1 MAAYHPASELH
12 RRPTEFCSGV
22 PHKGEPRLMSSTVPH
37 WQRGVVAIG
46 VRKSLAPDDNA
57 LIGSGWIVDLDRG
70 LLCTC
75 AHVAIDCFHASP
87 LDPKDYGLAIGVGI
101 GERVR
106 WVRRAKL
113 LLVSQPPLEPRYPH
127 PIPSTWS
134 AAAEAR
140 EMIVYNDERIDLAI
154 LQLCEWTGGPL
165 QGLASELPWHRDGE
179 PAGALPLGR
188 TSEPELV
195 EGHELVLLGYGQGSH
210 QGGNDMGF
218 GAERTST
225 TCRGHYAGRFEKDIS
240 GAWLKLGVTIYSGHS
255 GGPVVNASSGA
266 VVGWAVHS
274 VRGDLG
280 PNGKARPIEAL
291 EKPLRAVLDHIQ
303 CEPIGRPARERLRGQ
318 LESRPMHNAEQGL
331 AARDEARAAAAEAR
345 GHEQDAALHTMGANA
360 AAVDATSSA
369 DRATCAA
376 SAASSSAVDVQQAA
390 ETIKLAASESWKAQ
404 HCQAELAS
412 IDMQAAAL
420 KQYLLQQSMATYHLP
435 APVDM
440 PGAQPITKHWLS
452 QAMLLH
458 NTPGT
463 GASTSTDGTSTTLTS
478 PSMIPHEMITLC
490 IEGDISA
497 FDDARVLRL
506 RKVLAL
512 LLDDEICNG
521 DYRLVQI
528 ELNHPGRKRMAR
540 VGTRNCEIKIAIS
553 PSLRDDSMVVNYG
566 SETPSDSSST
576 SSVED
581 IIEAKVKELTKSSV
595 WPSGVGVDDIDMV
608 WKRGGSVLLVLLM
621 HPVAAHALFQL
632 ARQRCAP
639 LLDEGIRCCKLGD
652 HVARLDDRDGI
663 EDCVRKTHEAAS
675 EALQDGA
682 GALAS
687 PVPSQADDKQ
697 RAFEAWVDPGMRDA
711 LRQRARKLLDAN
723 PCFLRALQM
732 VEISTVDP
740 ERKTEIRL
748 WIHVVLQPDKQRV
761 SYRVLKALQGSDFG
775 REEWCLPNKS
785 LLRNNGIEHNVE
797 CFRHVMSQA
806 GPDNYEEIPD
816 PLEPRPMILPNGSAE
831 ANQKERNYTENN
843 FWSNL
848 WNALLNSLVDTR
860 NEWNM

>member
-1 MAAYHPASELH
+1 
-12 RRPTEFCSGV
+12 
-22 PHKGEPRLMSSTVPH
+22 
-37 WQRGVVAIG
+37 
-46 VRKSLAPDDNA
+46 
-57 LIGSGWIVDLDRG
+57 
-70 LLCTC
+70 
-75 AHVAIDCFHASP
+75 
-87 LDPKDYGLAIGVGI
+87 
-101 GERVR
+101 
-106 WVRRAKL
+106 
-113 LLVSQPPLEPRYPH
+113 
-127 PIPSTWS
+127 
-134 AAAEAR
+134 
-140 EMIVYNDERIDLAI
+140 
-154 LQLCEWTGGPL
+154 
-165 QGLASELPWHRDGE
+165 
-179 PAGALPLGR
+179 
-188 TSEPELV
+188 
-195 EGHELVLLGYGQGSH
+195 
-210 QGGNDMGF
+210 
-218 GAERTST
+218 
-225 TCRGHYAGRFEKDIS
+225 
-240 GAWLKLGVTIYSGHS
+240 
-255 GGPVVNASSGA
+255 
-266 VVGWAVHS
+266 
-274 VRGDLG
+274 
-280 PNGKARPIEAL
+280 
-291 EKPLRAVLDHIQ
+291 
-303 CEPIGRPARERLRGQ
+303 
-318 LESRPMHNAEQGL
+318 
-331 AARDEARAAAAEAR
+331 
-345 GHEQDAALHTMGANA
+345 
-360 AAVDATSSA
+360 
-369 DRATCAA
+369 
-376 SAASSSAVDVQQAA
+376 
-390 ETIKLAASESWKAQ
+390 
-404 HCQAELAS
+404 
-412 IDMQAAAL
+412 
-420 KQYLLQQSMATYHLP
+420 
-435 APVDM
+435 
-440 PGAQPITKHWLS
+440 
-452 QAMLLH
+452 
-458 NTPGT
+458 
-463 GASTSTDGTSTTLTS
+463 
-478 PSMIPHEMITLC
+478 
-490 IEGDISA
+490 
-497 FDDARVLRL
+497 
-506 RKVLAL
+506 
-512 LLDDEICNG
+512 
-521 DYRLVQI
+521 
-528 ELNHPGRKRMAR
+528 
-540 VGTRNCEIKIAIS
+540 
-553 PSLRDDSMVVNYG
+553 MVVNYG

-581 IIEAKVKELTKSSV
+581 IIEAKVKELTESSV
-595 WPSGVGVDDIDMV
+595 WPSGVGVDDIYPV

-697 RAFEAWVDPGMRDA
+697 RAFDAWVDPGMRDA

-761 SYRVLKALQGSDFG
+761 SYHVLKALQGSDFG